1 MNRTITLPELADKI
15 AASTGISHAESEAFV
30 KDLFVLVA
38 ERLSEGDDVTVKGLG
53 RFAVIEDRV
62 EFCPDAEFAE
72 GVNMPFAAFEAIEL
86 GDDITP
92 EMLDAVSQQPDIV
105 SEPETEPE
113 LEPVQ
118 EIESASE
125 PELEA
130 VIEAPTEIEE
140 EIVMEEAPVEELV
153 EPVDEPATEPVEI
166 AEPESSEP
174 EPTELSDEPEVVET
188 EAGEHSPWW
197 NRALWIIL
205 FILWG
210 VLCYFVGYMTAP
222 IVTIYGPDS
231 NYSVDLTD
239 DDMAAAVEE
248 MSQAL
253 EAAAVPADTMIDT
266 VAVPPVVEQTPEPEP
281 ASASVT
287 DTVRRNRYLTTM
299 AREHYGLMDFWV
311 YIYEENADHLGDPNK
326 IKPGTT
332 VVIPPASKYGIDRN
346 DPESVRKA
354 KLKASE
360 IYAPYQK

>member
-38 ERLSEGDDVTVKGLG
+38 ERLAAGDDVTVKGLG
-53 RFAVIEDRV
+53 RFAVIEGRV

-92 EMLDAVSQQPDIV
+92 EMLDAVSQPQPDVVSV
-105 SEPETEPE
+105 SEPEPEPAPAPAPEHEPE
-113 LEPVQ
+113 P
-118 EIESASE
+118 
-125 PELEA
+125 EA
-130 VIEAPTEIEE
+130 VAEAPTEIEE
-140 EIVMEEAPVEELV
+140 EIVMEEASTEE
-153 EPVDEPATEPVEI
+153 PMTPADEPATESVEI
-166 AEPESSEP
+166 ADPASSDQESTGHSEP
-174 EPTELSDEPEVVET
+174 EIVEA

-239 DDMAAAVEE
+239 DDMAVAVEE
-248 MSQAL
+248 M
-253 EAAAVPADTMIDT
+253 EAATIPADTAVDT
-266 VAVPPVVEQTPEPEP
+266 MAVLPVVEQTPEPAP
-281 ASASVT
+281 ATVT
-287 DTVRRNRYLTTM
+287 DTIRRNRYLTTM

-311 YIYEENADHLGDPNK
+311 YIYEENSDKLGNPDR
-326 IKPGTT
+326 IKPGTV
-332 VVIPPASKYGIDRN
+332 VVIPPVSKYGIDRN
-346 DPESVRKA
+346 APESVREA